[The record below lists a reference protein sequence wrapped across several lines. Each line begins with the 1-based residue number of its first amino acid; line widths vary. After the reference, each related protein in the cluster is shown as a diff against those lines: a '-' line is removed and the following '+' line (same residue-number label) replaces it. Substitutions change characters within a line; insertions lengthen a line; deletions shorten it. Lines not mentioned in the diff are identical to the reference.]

1 MKESAIDPHYT
12 PQDIA
17 KAVAASIGG
26 RAPAFVLDPAA
37 GDGALLVAVAARFP
51 HAKMLA
57 MDVDKKAAGRLQRK
71 LPSSVVS
78 VCDALTQK
86 SIVHSHVWHF
96 RDRVDVVVANPPFGN
111 RHKATVLAVDAWGK
125 QVRCGTTAAHVL
137 SSAMWFSPK
146 RMIVV
151 VPNSLLYSERD
162 ADVRRLLGGRYVLSV
177 LRSLGSGAFA
187 GTGASVSLIELK
199 RKRGGASKEAQ
210 IARKAAV
217 KLDVGVVELIRGGV
231 PMHEAEDLA
240 EGGRPL
246 LHTTNLLG
254 KERCRI
260 VKPSKRGIVSG
271 PVILLPR
278 AWGFRLRGT

>member
-199 RKRGGASKEAQ
+199 RKRGG
-210 IARKAAV
+210 V
-217 KLDVGVVELIRGGV
+217 
-231 PMHEAEDLA
+231 
-240 EGGRPL
+240 
-246 LHTTNLLG
+246 
-254 KERCRI
+254 
-260 VKPSKRGIVSG
+260 
-271 PVILLPR
+271 
-278 AWGFRLRGT
+278 